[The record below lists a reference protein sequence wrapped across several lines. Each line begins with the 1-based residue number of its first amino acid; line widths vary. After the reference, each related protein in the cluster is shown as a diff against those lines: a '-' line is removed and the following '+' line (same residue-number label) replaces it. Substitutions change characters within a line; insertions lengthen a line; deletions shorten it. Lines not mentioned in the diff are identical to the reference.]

1 MSSFI
6 ITNIKTTKENFVKW
20 KAILALQNRNIG
32 EELGRYVEDDI
43 KKNKSLL
50 EGKANER
57 PEIIQL

>member
-1 MSSFI
+1 MSNFI

-32 EELGRYVEDDI
+32 EELGKYIENDI

-50 EGKANER
+50 EGKSK
-57 PEIIQL
+57 